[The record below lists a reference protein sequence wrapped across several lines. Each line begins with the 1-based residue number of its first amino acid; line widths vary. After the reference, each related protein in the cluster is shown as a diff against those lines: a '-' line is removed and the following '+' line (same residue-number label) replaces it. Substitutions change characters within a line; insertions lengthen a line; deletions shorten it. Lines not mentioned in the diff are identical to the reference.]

1 MTSLFISVGA
11 SVIQAHGPTQG
22 LFFQDSSAY
31 GGLKTAAFPPCL
43 GHCLPC
49 GVSNPYKRQ
58 LCCWLR
64 GGGGRGGSVSLW
76 LSPFLPPSVTSAGSA
91 GSLLSSLSQRAWA
104 YVPLPT
110 AIIFPLTRRQ
120 VIWKGT
126 TLNFMG
132 RHSYRNIAVLEDVL
146 WCHQSV
152 LWHAGNYR
160 GT

>member
-1 MTSLFISVGA
+1 MAQLRDCSFRTLLLMEALKLQLSLHAWGTACPVVSLTHTRDNYAVG
-11 SVIQAHGPTQG
+11 
-22 LFFQDSSAY
+22 
-31 GGLKTAAFPPCL
+31 C
-43 GHCLPC
+43 
-49 GVSNPYKRQ
+49 
-58 LCCWLR
+58 

-132 RHSYRNIAVLEDVL
+132 RHSYRNIAVLEDVH